1 MSARRAA
8 VKAERYLKT
17 LCGVTPNR
25 RTGSPGNREA
35 VRFFARE
42 VRRWGY
48 RIDATPFPCMDHRAG
63 KARLACGGRSF
74 KVLTSP
80 YTLGG
85 DVAAELVA
93 VSTDGELET
102 CACRGAILLMRGA
115 LCAEQLMPKKFVFYN
130 PDRHK
135 RIYAL
140 LEEKRPAAIVA
151 ATGRNPDLVGALYPY
166 PLIEDGDFDIPSA
179 YCTAAEGRRIAALA
193 GRAFRLRIDARRSPA
208 KAWNVVARK
217 SPGAARE
224 IVLCAHID
232 AKEDTPGASD
242 NAAGTAVLLLVA
254 EMLRG
259 YTGGLGVEI
268 VALNGEDYYSAGGQ
282 MDYLRRYGGE
292 LDRIVVAVNI
302 DDVGYV
308 KGRSAY
314 SLYGCPASIQRA
326 AERAFGAYG
335 GIRRGEPWYQGDHML
350 FVQKGRP
357 AIAFT
362 AERMREL
369 MRKVTHTPADTPRIV
384 DPRKLVEVAEALQA
398 FVDVVADKVPRDEAH
413 RTRPPSSA
421 GRLKA

>member
-1 MSARRAA
+1 MRKQQTAG
-8 VKAERYLKT
+8 KAEMHLKT
-17 LCGVTPNR
+17 LCAVKPNR

-42 VRRWGY
+42 IRRWGY
-48 RIDATPFPCMDHRAG
+48 RIDTMPFPCLDHRAG

-74 KVLTSP
+74 KVMTSP
-80 YTLGG
+80 YSLGG
-85 DVAAELVA
+85 DVAEELIA
-93 VSTDGELET
+93 VSTIGELEKRG
-102 CACRGAILLMRGA
+102 CRGAILLMRGA
-115 LCAEQLMPKKFVFYN
+115 LCAEQLMPKNFVFYN

-193 GRAFRLRIDARRSPA
+193 GRAFRLRIDARRIPA

-217 SPGAARE
+217 NPRAAHK

-242 NAAGTAVLLLVA
+242 NAAGTVVLLLVA

-259 YTGGLGVEI
+259 YTGGMGVEI
-268 VALNGEDYYSAGGQ
+268 VALNGEDNYSAGGQ
-282 MDYLRRYGGE
+282 MDYLRRYGEE

-314 SLYGCPASIQRA
+314 SLYGCPAPIARV
-326 AERAFGAYG
+326 AERVFGAYR
-335 GIRRGEPWYQGDHML
+335 GIIRGEQWHQGDHMI

-384 DPRKLVEVAEALQA
+384 DSRKLVEVAEALKA
-398 FVDVVADKVPRDEAH
+398 LVDVVSNKLPRKE
-413 RTRPPSSA
+413 
-421 GRLKA
+421 